1 MQVAIFSGILLFYL
15 VVNYQKTIYRYIFKT
30 VKKKTKEQKNQEE
43 HHATRS
49 HLEELKELL
58 KERGIE

>member
-1 MQVAIFSGILLFYL
+1 MQVTIFLGILLFYL

-43 HHATRS
+43 HHVTKS
-49 HLEELKELL
+49 HLEEQKELL